1 MSEEKKNLLNAS
13 VSAASMHSNTVSGN
27 SSDTQS
33 IASASS
39 FISIDN
45 VQCTSNCW
53 SKLSECDDFIG
64 PKRSKHTIVAYGNLL
79 YVFGG
84 DNGKQML
91 NDLITYDCQ
100 NNSWSRALN
109 SSSPTPRYHHT
120 ACVYNQSMFVF
131 GKQNS
136 FKFHFFL

>member
-1 MSEEKKNLLNAS
+1 MSDEKKNLLNGSFSA
-13 VSAASMHSNTVSGN
+13 VSMQSNAA

-33 IASASS
+33 VSTANS
-39 FISIDN
+39 FISVDN
-45 VQCTSNCW
+45 LQCTSSCW
-53 SKLSECDDFIG
+53 TKLSECDDFIG
-64 PKRSKHTIVAYGNLL
+64 PKRSKHTLVAYGNLL

-109 SSSPTPRYHHT
+109 SSNSSSPTPRYHHT

-131 GKQNS
+131 GQ
-136 FKFHFFL
+136 LT

>member
-1 MSEEKKNLLNAS
+1 MSEERKNGP
-13 VSAASMHSNTVSGN
+13 GN
-27 SSDTQS
+27 LIQMQDSQSSIS
-33 IASASS
+33 SASS
-39 FISIDN
+39 LISVGN
-45 VQCTSNCW
+45 AQCTSSYW
-53 SKLSECDDFIG
+53 TKLSECDDFIG

-131 GKQNS
+131 GNLQNN
-136 FKFHFFL
+136 FIFINFNL